1 MLEKVN
7 KAIRILI
14 NAKSKMKQRLEKLQ
28 VVSNTTSKAM
38 SVLDMSYSFLSLS
51 VSTSSGTLMR
61 IYLRNIE
68 ILNSKDPVI
77 KQMLETIG
85 RIKGI
90 NIIETLEKD
99 SANILENF
107 QKVEDMLEAKRE
119 IPNLQNKISRIT
131 LQINRL
137 EEKRLMIEELGEK
150 DAEDLDNILKD

>member
-68 ILNSKDPVI
+68 VLNSKDPVI